1 MIDVIEFTDNTRAF
15 DVIETAQKLDVTPQ
29 TVRSYE
35 KEGRLEGQKIKGKLY
50 IFEES
55 IERLIQEARN
65 KNS

>member
-1 MIDVIEFTDNTRAF
+1 MIEFTDNTRAF

-50 IFEES
+50 IFEE